1 MGDLIDRRGTR
12 ASKTPKSMFCSYDA
26 PWN

>member
-12 ASKTPKSMFCSYDA
+12 ASKIPKQMCCSYNA
-26 PWN
+26 PWY